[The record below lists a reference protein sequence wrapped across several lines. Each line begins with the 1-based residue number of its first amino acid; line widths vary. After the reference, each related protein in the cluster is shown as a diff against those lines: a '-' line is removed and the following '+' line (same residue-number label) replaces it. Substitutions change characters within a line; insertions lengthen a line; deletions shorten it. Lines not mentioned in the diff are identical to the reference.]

1 MFLNLVIFQLL
12 VIDKKILDFWK
23 TSKMQRQGKYII
35 TIIYSCQGKQSVSFY
50 NQKTLNQILILFQ
63 NQKKTNKILGIH
75 EIYPLLK

>member
-1 MFLNLVIFQLL
+1 
-12 VIDKKILDFWK
+12 
-23 TSKMQRQGKYII
+23 MQRQGKYII